1 MRPWHTFALLAAML
15 AISAGSLAGQ
25 TARTDDQIEVEIESQ
40 VANSPALNGQAI
52 GVWTHDGIVTLSG
65 QIKDQATREAIVST
79 VKKIEGVK
87 SVEDHLRLPGEPS
100 EVSQTGADV
109 PTGPQQQ
116 TAPTVQPDVPQQQTG
131 PESPQLPQQPQTT
144 TQDPRATTQDRA
156 RPPQRYPAPQR
167 GYGRSPQDNRLQAA
181 SGLVTIP
188 PGTVINIRM
197 QQGLD
202 TRHTQPGTIF
212 RAFTAQNVFVNGYV
226 AIPRGTAVQGNVV
239 DVQTSGDFKGSP
251 RLTLQLTGLQ
261 LDNQNYPVQSNI
273 WSRKGPGKGQETIGN
288 TIGGAAVGAVIGAI
302 AGGGPGAAIG
312 AGVGGVAAA
321 GVTGAVPGRNLLV
334 PPEAILTFSLNAPL
348 TVQSVSQ
355 EELDRLVAQQQ
366 DERLNAPRY
375 PYPPRRAYPYPPPP
389 YAPYPPP
396 PPPYYYGPYYR

>member
-1 MRPWHTFALLAAML
+1 MRLRIAFTAVALALGAASLAA
-15 AISAGSLAGQ
+15 Q

-40 VANSPALNGQAI
+40 VANSAALNGQAI

-65 QIKDQATREAIVST
+65 QIKDQATREAAINT
-79 VKKIEGVK
+79 VKNVDGVK
-87 SVEDHLRLPGEPS
+87 SVEDHLHLPGEPS
-100 EVSQTGADV
+100 EVSQNQPDTDSEAQQ
-109 PTGPQQQ
+109 PTPAQPGTQTSQESPQPPQQQ
-116 TAPTVQPDVPQQQTG
+116 PQSTSQY
-131 PESPQLPQQPQTT
+131 
-144 TQDPRATTQDRA
+144 PRPNPDRA
-156 RPPQRYPAPQR
+156 HSYPPPQRGPAPQR
-167 GYGRSPQDNRLQAA
+167 SYDRYPQQSRLQVANGPVTLP
-181 SGLVTIP
+181 SGTL
-188 PGTVINIRM
+188 INIRM
-197 QQGLD
+197 QHGLD
-202 TRHTQPGTIF
+202 TRHTQPGTLF
-212 RAFTAQNVFVNGYV
+212 RAVTAQNVFVNGYV
-226 AIPRGTAVQGNVV
+226 AIPRGTTVDGSVV

-251 RLTLQLTGLQ
+251 RLTLQLTALQ
-261 LDNQNYPVQSNI
+261 LDNQNYPLQSNI

-355 EELDRLVAQQQ
+355 DELDRLVAQQQ

-375 PYPPRRAYPYPPPP
+375 PYPPRRAYPYPPP

-396 PPPYYYGPYYR
+396 PPPPYYGPYYR